1 MVDLFLTM
9 RAKPFIETHNFYGLE
24 AIFGI
29 FKHGKGSRI
38 QKEWKKILIR
48 QNIDLEKLYH

>member
-29 FKHGKGSRI
+29 FKHGKGSKI
-38 QKEWKKILIR
+38 QKEWKQILLR
-48 QNIDLEKLYH
+48 